1 MSGPTPSGCHVPF
14 VPATVGPAARAAFAL
29 MPARSPAAESAPIR
43 VACTPANCASRACS
57 VIGFRHDKSLQAG
70 AEPLAGAA
78 ATVDP
83 VPGPPSRASAMPAA
97 AKAARVVVRR
107 RDVETMA
114 SSLVAT
120 DLLRG
125 LPTGYVDATWD

>member
-57 VIGFRHDKSLQAG
+57 VIGFRQDRSLQAG
-70 AEPLAGAA
+70 ADPPDGAPE
-78 ATVDP
+78 TVDP
-83 VPGPPSRASAMPAA
+83 APEPPSKASEMPAA
-97 AKAARVVVRR
+97 ARAARVVRR
-107 RDVETMA
+107 RDTETMA
-114 SSLVAT
+114 SSLDAAE
-120 DLLRG
+120 LLRG
-125 LPTGYVDATWD
+125 LPTGYV